1 MLDNFIFS
9 VNVVLPLFLCCV
21 VGCAARQLKLVD
33 EAFIAGCSHVVF
45 YIAIPANIFLSIAGS
60 DLYASVSLPLM
71 GYVLSAILVLFAVLT
86 AAVPRIIRERP
97 VAATAAICMFRS
109 NFAMLGIPL
118 AISLMG
124 PEGAVPTMVMVPFAT
139 LLYTALTVAILAA
152 LGQSRPHSPAQ
163 AVRSTLWEILRN
175 PLIAASLASIL
186 VAWLHIPLPAFLT
199 STVGRFAD
207 MCTGLSLFMLGAQ
220 LNVREVRGRLRC
232 TVSIAIVRLAVIPLV
247 VVTAAAALGFRGGEL
262 ACVFIF
268 FAAPTAVNCYIL
280 AGRMGGD
287 GKLAGDAVLLTSC
300 LSTLTLMAGIFLL
313 RSLGLL

>member
-60 DLYASVSLPLM
+60 GLDASISLPLM

-86 AAVPRIIRERP
+86 AAVPRIIRDRP
-97 VAATAAICMFRS
+97 VAATA
-109 NFAMLGIPL
+109 AMLGIPL

-163 AVRSTLWEILRN
+163 AVHSTLWEILRN